1 MKRTLYR
8 SLKISSVLRNLT
20 CSLGGVI
27 TRISRSK
34 EVRQHL
40 KFYPNNSIYE
50 LSDFLSLCRIQ
61 ICKDKREHS
70 ISALRKS
77 IVLDHLLT
85 HVKWGSTVAQ
95 MVSIIPM
102 MIQRKKPLNTL
113 INWFDFQFLV
123 SELDTSVTRSNDWE
137 PLCGQ

>member
-1 MKRTLYR
+1 MKQHTWIPENFKRFTQFDMFWVALLQELADR
-8 SLKISSVLRNLT
+8 
-20 CSLGGVI
+20 
-27 TRISRSK
+27 K

-50 LSDFLSLCRIQ
+50 LIFLSLCRIQ

-85 HVKWGSTVAQ
+85 HVKWGSTVQ
-95 MVSIIPM
+95 MVSIDDDSE
-102 MIQRKKPLNTL
+102 KKKALNTL
-113 INWFDFQFLV
+113 IN
-123 SELDTSVTRSNDWE
+123 
-137 PLCGQ
+137 